1 VTHLGLIERS
11 TAKPLDRIFAR
22 PAWNRR
28 ARRPLPPLPAHSSA
42 ATRFA
47 VICAALGGT
56 TMLHDL
62 MPDVVTV
69 TFGSRTS
76 EIWKRLRKRGW
87 NFVGKGEWRGEP
99 VLGVSFAGDKRAMR
113 TVDDLAAALIRIVRE
128 MEVAETRLW

>member
-1 VTHLGLIERS
+1 VTYLGLIERS
-11 TAKPLDRIFAR
+11 TARPLDRIFAR
-22 PAWNRR
+22 PTRR
-28 ARRPLPPLPAHSSA
+28 RHARRPEPLPAHSSA

-47 VICAALGGT
+47 EICAALGGT

-76 EIWKRLRKRGW
+76 GIWKRLRSRGW

-99 VLGVSFAGDKRAMR
+99 VLGVSFAGDKRAMSI
-113 TVDDLAAALIRIVRE
+113 VDDLAGALIRIVRE

>member
-1 VTHLGLIERS
+1 MTYLGLIERS
-11 TAKPLDRIFAR
+11 TAKPLDRILAR
-22 PAWNRR
+22 PAWKRR
-28 ARRPLPPLPAHSSA
+28 ARRAEPLPAHSSA

-47 VICAALGGT
+47 EICAGLGGT

-87 NFVGKGEWRGEP
+87 SFVGKGEWRGEP

-113 TVDDLAAALIRIVRE
+113 TVDGLAAALLRIVRG
-128 MEVAETRLW
+128 MAVAESRLW

>member
-1 VTHLGLIERS
+1 MTYLGLIERS

-22 PAWNRR
+22 PAWKRH
-28 ARRPLPPLPAHSSA
+28 ARRPEPLPAHSSA

-47 VICAALGGT
+47 EICAAMGGT

-69 TFGSRTS
+69 SFGSRTS
-76 EIWKRLRKRGW
+76 EIWKRLHSLGW
-87 NFVGKGEWRGEP
+87 AFVGKGEWRGEP

-113 TVDDLAAALIRIVRE
+113 TVDDLAGALIRIVRE
-128 MEVAETRLW
+128 IEVAETRLW